1 MTGAPYLEPGAAAI
15 DWESRDTLVVVNP
28 EWARRH
34 AGASAGIDRR
44 LPALEA
50 HIWVS
55 TSGTS
60 SLVPGRV
67 RWIALSKAAFLA
79 SARGVNEHL
88 GATSADVWAHALPT
102 FHVGG
107 LGILARGWL
116 SGARVVPAVRGKWDA
131 ARFHEVIG
139 RERATL
145 SALVPSQVHDL
156 VAAGL
161 PSPQSMRAIVVGGGR
176 MAPALYERALA
187 LGWPCLPSY
196 GLTETCSQVATA
208 SLASLSVPG
217 YPSAL
222 PVLGHAE
229 IRAGAD
235 QRLSV
240 RAASLLTCC
249 AEADEHGVRA
259 WDPKQ
264 DGWFETEDAGRVT
277 AEGVEVFGRL
287 SESVKVL
294 GELVSLAHVEDQARL
309 WAARERLDALP
320 GFDLAVA
327 APPHD
332 RLGHEV
338 VLAVACREPLD
349 QSRRRAIEASLDA
362 FGRDHL
368 LPFERVR
375 RVAWLAEIPRTP
387 LGKCR
392 RVLLAEQVGQQ
403 AGPDR

>member
-1 MTGAPYLEPGAAAI
+1 M
-15 DWESRDTLVVVNP
+15 N
-28 EWARRH
+28 RH
-34 AGASAGIDRR
+34 LDAGAS
-44 LPALEA
+44 
-50 HIWVS
+50 
-55 TSGTS
+55 
-60 SLVPGRV
+60 
-67 RWIALSKAAFLA
+67 
-79 SARGVNEHL
+79 
-88 GATSADVWAHALPT
+88 DVWAHALPT

-116 SGARVVPAVRGKWDA
+116 SGARVVPSVTGKWNA
-131 ARFHEVIG
+131 ARFHEVVG

-161 PSPQSMRAIVVGGGR
+161 ASPPSMRAVVVGGAR
-176 MAPALYERALA
+176 MDASLYAQARA

-208 SLASLSVPG
+208 SLSSLSAPG
-217 YPSAL
+217 CPIVL

-229 IRAGAD
+229 IRAGD
-235 QRLSV
+235 EQRLAV
-240 RAASLLTCC
+240 RAESLLTCC
-249 AEADEHGVRA
+249 AELDDRGARA

-264 DGWFETEDAGRVT
+264 DGWFPTEDAGRVG
-277 AEGVEVFGRL
+277 ADGVEVFGRL

-294 GELVSLAHVEDQARL
+294 GEFVSLPHVEEQARR
-309 WAARERLDALP
+309 WAAAEGLSVLP

-332 RLGHEV
+332 RLGHEI
-338 VLAVACREPLD
+338 VLAVACRAPLD
-349 QSRRRAIEASLDA
+349 AARRSAIEASLEAD
-362 FGRDHL
+362 GRDRL
-368 LPFERVR
+368 LSFEQVR
-375 RVAWLAEIPRTP
+375 RVAWVDEIPRTP

-392 RVLLAEQVGQQ
+392 RALLARQVGKQ